1 MEGNYED
8 DGYTF
13 TSSNRGTKTFSN
25 IIKFKKNNYSYKVIV
40 YDEDNEDIEGYKTF
54 TVGTVSNDS
63 DVDGFTDSELR
74 TLGAIYEAWPDAVQ
88 RLEDRYPRLENSS
101 RRQSM
106 ADDIYDEMEKVLEDD
121 ENREYEDFMDFYNAF
136 LDRYRY
142 TVSVR

>member
-13 TSSNRGTKTFSN
+13 TSSNNGTKTFSN
-25 IIKFKKNNYSYKVIV
+25 IIKFNKNNYSYKVIV